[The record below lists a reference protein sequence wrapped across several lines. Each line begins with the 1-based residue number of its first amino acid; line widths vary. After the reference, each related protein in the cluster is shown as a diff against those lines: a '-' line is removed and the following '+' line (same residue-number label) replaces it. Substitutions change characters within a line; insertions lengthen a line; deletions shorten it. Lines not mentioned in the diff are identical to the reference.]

1 MTSEWTKQVF
11 DIIAFFKASDR
22 KSEISNKEKLEDNFN
37 FSQNEKEDPPRQ
49 PDLFATKEGSGLQ
62 FKNPHIEIKF
72 VGGLLE
78 LPLRNTL
85 LQKLGYCFN

>member
-1 MTSEWTKQVF
+1 M
-11 DIIAFFKASDR
+11 
-22 KSEISNKEKLEDNFN
+22 EDNFN